1 MYSRTGSKNTGICTT
16 GAVPSQSHDTD
27 VAHLKPWA
35 PSNTLEPRP
44 PPAETGNHHAATWR
58 LWLCTHNFETIPMRG
73 TCAVVMEG
81 ESGSGGGNSQRVL
94 KRKHPRFFKKKPQS
108 FRKIYIIS
116 EISGFFKKCISP

>member
-44 PPAETGNHHAATWR
+44 PPAETGNHHAAASA
-58 LWLCTHNFETIPMRG
+58 HFVMDMG
-73 TCAVVMEG
+73 TFAVVMEG
-81 ESGSGGGNSQRVL
+81 ESGSGGGKQAEIFKAKTAVI
-94 KRKHPRFFKKKPQS
+94 FF
-108 FRKIYIIS
+108 
-116 EISGFFKKCISP
+116 

>member
-44 PPAETGNHHAATWR
+44 PPAETGNHHAAASA
-58 LWLCTHNFETIPMRG
+58 HFVMDMG
-73 TCAVVMEG
+73 TFTVVMEG
-81 ESGSGGGNSQRVL
+81 ESGSGGENSQRFL
-94 KRKHPRFFKKKPQS
+94 KRKQPEIFFEQKVTQKKNPQRTS
-108 FRKIYIIS
+108 SKTKNAVS
-116 EISGFFKKCISP
+116 VSTNDKL

>member
-44 PPAETGNHHAATWR
+44 PPAETGNHHAAASAHFVMDIQFR
-58 LWLCTHNFETIPMRG
+58 HVTHAGDVCSSDGGREREWGGKQP
-73 TCAVVMEG
+73 
-81 ESGSGGGNSQRVL
+81 ESFKAQTARD
-94 KRKHPRFFKKKPQS
+94 FFKKKTPKGRHPKGKNAVS
-108 FRKIYIIS
+108 VSTHDKL
-116 EISGFFKKCISP
+116 